1 MDTDGQT
8 LNLTETLTDLSL
20 VDSVSEP
27 VPSQSN
33 PDLQSYE
40 LTFNI
45 NPYDIEAIEFIPEL
59 RTIVEKEI
67 EAAGISDAKEK
78 VWISGQTATEYDK
91 KQTVKRDE
99 FTIFPIIIVLISLLL
114 ISVFAFYYQR

>member
-1 MDTDGQT
+1 MDTDGQPMNLTKT
-8 LNLTETLTDLSL
+8 LNDLPL
-20 VDSVSEP
+20 VDSVSDP

-33 PDLQSYE
+33 PDLLSYE

-45 NPYDIEAIEFIPEL
+45 NPYDIKAIEFIPEL

-67 EAAGISDAKEK
+67 KAAGISDANEK

-91 KQTVKRDE
+91 KETVKR
-99 FTIFPIIIVLISLLL
+99 
-114 ISVFAFYYQR
+114 R